1 MPKRKMNSSATVYT
15 FPYIFG
21 GDAETDIYS
30 ISYNDLNSKL
40 LIKHDSTIG
49 KYYVCGIL
57 NSGSFNNLTNSSAF
71 IAQLDSEFTVED
83 AKLFKSTVHSTE
95 NTYAVTCDYNKD
107 SNENYT
113 YGIISTDKNSI
124 LFSTE
129 YSTTTSFNGFTF
141 YYNAIE
147 GMSLISFQL
156 LARVD
161 NFFSYYYTTA
171 ANGDRQI
178 KAIAKPAGTNDSN
191 ILTIYK
197 DGYDT
202 FHSVRQV
209 SYDKFM
215 WSAYIYQNR
224 TDPSKSF

>member
-1 MPKRKMNSSATVYT
+1 MNSSATVYT

-57 NSGSFNNLTNSSAF
+57 NSGSFNNLINSSAF
-71 IAQLDSEFTVED
+71 IAQLDSEFAVED

-147 GMSLISFQL
+147 GMSLISFHWQGRFCQYL
-156 LARVD
+156 
-161 NFFSYYYTTA
+161 F
-171 ANGDRQI
+171 
-178 KAIAKPAGTNDSN
+178 
-191 ILTIYK
+191 
-197 DGYDT
+197 
-202 FHSVRQV
+202 
-209 SYDKFM
+209 
-215 WSAYIYQNR
+215 
-224 TDPSKSF
+224 